1 MQILK
6 ILGLSLIVT
15 LIVSA
20 CVRAAPTAEQWNLVP
35 GSHNRDF
42 QIHCYEGGKLIYGI
56 YPRNGTSEN
65 QVARDIYVRALPD
78 GRTQLSFLRGFISAD
93 KETTYLPA
101 VTVSC
106 EVNAK

>member
-1 MQILK
+1 M
-6 ILGLSLIVT
+6 LGLSLTVT
-15 LIVSA
+15 LTFSA
-20 CVRAAPTAEQWNLVP
+20 GVHAAQLSEQWNLVP
-35 GSHNRDF
+35 GSHEKDF

-56 YPRNGTSEN
+56 YPRNNTSEN

-78 GRTQLSFLRGFISAD
+78 GRTQLSFLRGFITAD

-106 EVNAK
+106 EANAK